1 MLGTSIAS
9 PSLDSSISSSGRQTL
24 MLSPVEVVIRFG
36 SEVFQRDARTN
47 TELGF
52 TGSSC
57 VIDELST
64 FSDTLRKEY
73 FSGYSGIH
81 IMDRYNLD
89 LTKPSE
95 ERALALSDY
104 PSSLLSR
111 PFKEITAATASILSS
126 KFKFSIELKLSP
138 DCTMRYFSL
147 SIATSVITS
156 PCLSSLLGNGTA
168 VGAMEHHIQP
178 QAIDRAQQKPDSL
191 PRLLSYF
198 LFVPA
203 LDELSYHL
211 VGQFIGL
218 YITDLDSRTHAL
230 TPRSAVFLG
239 NNPDDYARS
248 GKMFR
253 RRDPQKSNPI
263 YDDDPRIND
272 PQPTTFRQVGLLRQ
286 LTSSRDAN
294 TLLYNIRQKH
304 LPTNS
309 LYCAAV
315 FAEIIFG
322 GYLLSLSDDWLDV
335 FYDNVIFPNRH
346 ILSVD
351 VATFP
356 QHMLPPPFPLLGLP
370 SPYSNTE
377 HPDA

>member
-1 MLGTSIAS
+1 
-9 PSLDSSISSSGRQTL
+9 
-24 MLSPVEVVIRFG
+24 
-36 SEVFQRDARTN
+36 
-47 TELGF
+47 
-52 TGSSC
+52 
-57 VIDELST
+57 
-64 FSDTLRKEY
+64 
-73 FSGYSGIH
+73 
-81 IMDRYNLD
+81 
-89 LTKPSE
+89 
-95 ERALALSDY
+95 
-104 PSSLLSR
+104 
-111 PFKEITAATASILSS
+111 
-126 KFKFSIELKLSP
+126 
-138 DCTMRYFSL
+138 MRYFSL

-156 PCLSSLLGNGTA
+156 PCLSSLLGVFLLTIGNGTA

-178 QAIDRAQQKPDSL
+178 QAIDRAQQKPDNL
-191 PRLLSYF
+191 PRLLSHF

-203 LDELSYHL
+203 LDELSY
-211 VGQFIGL
+211 
-218 YITDLDSRTHAL
+218 HAL

-248 GKMFR
+248 GKIFR
-253 RRDPQKSNPI
+253 RRDPQSELPMRHPVDARYQIESNPI

-304 LPTNS
+304 LPTNR

-351 VATFP
+351 VATIP